1 MKSLKLKIRLVKLP
15 TMSNAKLHIVK
26 LIRDC
31 SEKDLYFSKH
41 LFEDIIE
48 NPTSWY
54 EVDIPAKNYPKFT
67 SEINSFS
74 GEFQITNH
82 EEWQREIT
90 LLKLG
95 VGEREDYHLAIKS
108 MIDFGL
114 KDKDLI
120 LNELLNKLT
129 IEQLKEVMTVIN

>member
-1 MKSLKLKIRLVKLP
+1 MKSIKLKIRLVKPP

-31 SEKDLYFSKH
+31 SEKDLHFSKH
-41 LFEDIIE
+41 LFEDIVD
-48 NPTSWY
+48 NPISWHK
-54 EVDIPAKNYPKFT
+54 VDIPAKNYHKFT

-74 GEFQITNH
+74 GEFEIVNH

-95 VGEREDYHLAIKS
+95 VGEKEDYQTTIKS
-108 MIDFGL
+108 IIDTGM
-114 KDKDLI
+114 KDKDII
-120 LNELLNKLT
+120 LNDILNKLT
-129 IEQLKEVMTVIN
+129 IEQLKEIVTLIN